1 MAALQYFTVTYD
13 ALGVTA
19 DRNTDPDADPE
30 IRPMTCNVEFVY
42 RTPPGFAFRAANY
55 GSRPT
60 DLGFGG
66 FICRVDE
73 ARLKGL
79 DGTVNFRLPAN
90 TDLLQWEAEGYGA
103 DLFID
108 IVFTNVVYARDDRVW
123 KNFAIICPTMP
134 DTTVNLTTVQRYP
147 YVPRNKY
154 GDYFSNRRAS

>member
-1 MAALQYFTVTYD
+1 MAVVEYFTITYD

-19 DRNTDPDADPE
+19 DRNTDYDADPE

-42 RTPPGFAFRAANY
+42 RVPPGFAFRAVDY
-55 GSRPT
+55 EPRPT

-73 ARLKGL
+73 ARLRGL

-90 TDLLQWEAEGYGA
+90 TALLNWEARGYGP

-108 IVFTNVVYARDDRVW
+108 VVFTNVVYARGERVW
-123 KNFAIICPTMP
+123 KNFAFICPTVP
-134 DTTVNLTTVQRYP
+134 ETEVNLTAVQRYP
-147 YVPRNKY
+147 YVPRTRY
-154 GDYFSNRRAS
+154 GDHFATMTV